1 MSRRSWSI
9 WLPLRPGKSVLA
21 RTFAILRIVERWEK
35 ESYCITAQ
43 ASHVSGWLEYFSK
56 TRVSGF
62 LHAQGRMRESPKRPH
77 PWLAGIHVN
86 PGS

>member
-1 MSRRSWSI
+1 MSEW
-9 WLPLRPGKSVLA
+9 P
-21 RTFAILRIVERWEK
+21 
-35 ESYCITAQ
+35 
-43 ASHVSGWLEYFSK
+43 EYFSK

-62 LHAQGRMRESPKRPH
+62 LRAQGRMRESPTRPH